1 MVEFTCWV
9 CGHLMSCYHGKFWRV
24 FHIYPMKPLWD
35 PLLML
40 PPLSNDQTFAFFLR
54 TNQKQGLERDHLMVS
69 TSWLYESL
77 CPELPCLVIST
88 IHRKFMDFVMHFNFA
103 TIVVADVHIFLNFSL
118 KMKRWNENLRRN
130 LADWPKWGEYLKRGV
145 FL

>member
-1 MVEFTCWV
+1 
-9 CGHLMSCYHGKFWRV
+9 
-24 FHIYPMKPLWD
+24 
-35 PLLML
+35 
-40 PPLSNDQTFAFFLR
+40 
-54 TNQKQGLERDHLMVS
+54 
-69 TSWLYESL
+69 
-77 CPELPCLVIST
+77 
-88 IHRKFMDFVMHFNFA
+88 MDFVMHFNFA